1 VARANGNRVATR
13 RRLAGYIQR
22 MAAVTMDREP
32 AIDPR
37 RCPAQARK
45 GGQCKNAAGKATE
58 HVGFG
63 YCRFHGGMT
72 PALQAH
78 AAKLAALA
86 AMPPTGGEI
95 DVNPLDA
102 LLYTVRRAAGLALWY
117 RAKLEAASLEGA
129 NPEPW
134 ATLEAKALGDL
145 NRWGKAAVD
154 AGVAERLVRAAEHSA
169 ERIGAAVEA
178 MFTAMA
184 AAGVELTPDARAAAV
199 RAFTGQIAQLETGGG
214 DIEAVGHD
222 A

>member
-1 VARANGNRVATR
+1 
-13 RRLAGYIQR
+13 
-22 MAAVTMDREP
+22 MAAVQM
-32 AIDPR
+32 IDPTLDR
-37 RCPAQARK
+37 DHCPRIKADGAQCR
-45 GGQCKNAAGKATE
+45 NRAGKGTD
-58 HVGFG
+58 HLGTG
-63 YCRFHGGMT
+63 YCDRHGGNT
-72 PALQAH
+72 PGLRAH
-78 AAKLAALA
+78 AAKLAAIA

-134 ATLEAKALGDL
+134 ATLEAKALADL

-178 MFTAMA
+178 MFSALVA
-184 AAGVELTPDARAAAV
+184 SGVELGPEARAVAV

-214 DIEAVGHD
+214 DIEAVAHD
-222 A
+222 T

>member
-1 VARANGNRVATR
+1 MIEPT
-13 RRLAGYIQR
+13 L
-22 MAAVTMDREP
+22 DR
-32 AIDPR
+32 DHCPR
-37 RCPAQARK
+37 IKAD
-45 GGQCKNAAGKATE
+45 GGQCRNRAGKGTE
-58 HVGFG
+58 HLGAG
-63 YCRFHGGMT
+63 YCDRHGGNT
-72 PALQAH
+72 PGLRAH
-78 AAKLAALA
+78 AAKLQAIA

-178 MFTAMA
+178 MFSAMA

-214 DIEAVGHD
+214 DIEGRAVD

>member
-1 VARANGNRVATR
+1 
-13 RRLAGYIQR
+13 
-22 MAAVTMDREP
+22 MAAVADLPP
-32 AIDPR
+32 ATLDPS
-37 RCPAQARK
+37 RC
-45 GGQCKNAAGKATE
+45 KATNRNGKQCGQRPGWGTD
-58 HVGFG
+58 HPGVGF
-63 YCRFHGGMT
+63 CKRHGGST
-72 PALQAH
+72 PNGKAH
-78 AAKLAALA
+78 AAKLAAIA

-117 RAKLEAASLEGA
+117 RAKLEAATLEGA

-134 ATLEAKALGDL
+134 ATLEAKALADL

-178 MFTAMA
+178 MFSALVA
-184 AAGVELTPDARAAAV
+184 SGVELSPEARAVAV

-214 DIEAVGHD
+214 DIDGQARDSV
-222 A
+222 

>member
-1 VARANGNRVATR
+1 
-13 RRLAGYIQR
+13 
-22 MAAVTMDREP
+22 MAAALLMEP
-32 AIDPR
+32 AASTDPSI
-37 RCPAQARK
+37 CGARNRQ
-45 GGQCKNAAGKATE
+45 GNPCGNAAGKGTT
-58 HVGFG
+58 HLG
-63 YCRFHGGMT
+63 YGRCANHGGNSPT
-72 PALQAH
+72 GKAH
-78 AAKLAALA
+78 GAKLAAIA

-214 DIEAVGHD
+214 DIEAVAHD

>member
-1 VARANGNRVATR
+1 
-13 RRLAGYIQR
+13 
-22 MAAVTMDREP
+22 MAAAAQMIDVALDR
-32 AIDPR
+32 DHCPR
-37 RCPAQARK
+37 IKADGK
-45 GGQCKNAAGKATE
+45 QCRNRAGKGTD
-58 HVGFG
+58 HVGVG
-63 YCRFHGGMT
+63 YCDRHGGNT
-72 PALQAH
+72 PGLRAH

-86 AMPPTGGEI
+86 AMPPTGGEV

-134 ATLEAKALGDL
+134 ATLEAKSLADL

-169 ERIGAAVEA
+169 ERLAGGLEA
-178 MFTAMA
+178 MFAAMA
-184 AAGVELTPDARAAAV
+184 QMGVDLTPEARAAAV

-214 DIEAVGHD
+214 DIDVSAVDVTSG
-222 A
+222 

>member
-1 VARANGNRVATR
+1 LALERS

-22 MAAVTMDREP
+22 MAAVAETRP
-32 AIDPR
+32 SIDPS
-37 RCPAQARK
+37 RCPNVRNGK
-45 GGQCKNAAGKATE
+45 QCGNQPGKRTD
-58 HVGFG
+58 HPGFG
-63 YCRFHGGMT
+63 YCHAHGGNS
-72 PALQAH
+72 PNLRAH
-78 AAKLAALA
+78 GAKLMAIA

-117 RAKLEAASLEGA
+117 RAKLEAATLEGG

-178 MFTAMA
+178 MFSALVA
-184 AAGVELTPDARAAAV
+184 SGVELSPEARAVAV

-214 DIEAVGHD
+214 DIDGHARDAV
-222 A
+222 